1 MIKEI
6 HFNSKVIGFHD
17 SEPKLINTYQWCSGE
32 RKEAGVLPSW
42 SPPSVLSLMKC
53 QNISCACPSIH
64 LQYLFKIFSGTYH
77 LLSTKGTAVNKT
89 GGPCPPCPLRVY
101 SLAKKMPMKV
111 LVDQSCPTLCRPMD
125 CSLPGCSVHRIL
137 QARILEWVAI
147 FFSRGSSWHSVQIQ
161 VCCVAGRFFIFWA
174 TREAPAKKIDIN
186 K

>member
-111 LVDQSCPTLCRPMD
+111 LVAQLCLPLCNPTD
-125 CSLPGCSVHRIL
+125 CSPP
-137 QARILEWVAI
+137 
-147 FFSRGSSWHSVQIQ
+147 GSSLWNSPGKNTGVGCHFLLQGVFPTQRLNLHLLRCRLILYHLSHH
-161 VCCVAGRFFIFWA
+161 GSPDY
-174 TREAPAKKIDIN
+174 TLKL
-186 K
+186 